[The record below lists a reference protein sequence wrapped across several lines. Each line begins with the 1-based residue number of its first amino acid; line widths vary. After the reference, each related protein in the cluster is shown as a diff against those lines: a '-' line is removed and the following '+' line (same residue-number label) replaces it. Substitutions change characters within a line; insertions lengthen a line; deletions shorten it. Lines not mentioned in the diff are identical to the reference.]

1 MDPQTPQTP
10 IPPDLTRAFW
20 TLVVIFNISLLA
32 ITLGILLALFRNHLI
47 LGAIL
52 TLLGISL
59 GAYGYQRYT
68 HYRYEHTFT
77 HEP

>member
-1 MDPQTPQTP
+1 MDPQTPQTST
-10 IPPDLTRAFW
+10 PPDLTRAFW

-32 ITLGILLALFRNHLI
+32 TTLGILLALFRNLMI

-52 TLLGISL
+52 TLIGIGLGVF
-59 GAYGYQRYT
+59 GYQRYT